1 VRDPPH
7 IHAGGLFTGAE
18 GLKTEEQAEQFGG
31 TAGEAYDE
39 CYHSEC
45 DDLGNVNRRA
55 LKANTAAIAHA
66 VAKYA
71 RSTRSVNGND
81 TGHEPP
87 AERRSP
93 RAFDHH
99 HDARPAR

>member
-1 VRDPPH
+1 
-7 IHAGGLFTGAE
+7 
-18 GLKTEEQAEQFGG
+18 
-31 TAGEAYDE
+31 
-39 CYHSEC
+39 
-45 DDLGNVNRRA
+45 VNRKA
-55 LKANTAAIAHA
+55 LKANTAAIRHA

-71 RSTRSVNGND
+71 RSTRSVNGGD

-93 RAFDHH
+93 RSFHHH